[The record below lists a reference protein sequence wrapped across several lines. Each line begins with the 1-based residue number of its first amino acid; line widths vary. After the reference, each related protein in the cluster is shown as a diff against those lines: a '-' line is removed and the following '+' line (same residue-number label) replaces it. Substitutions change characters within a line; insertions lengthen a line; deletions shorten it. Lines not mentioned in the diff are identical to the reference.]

1 MSATSPFLRDMDASL
16 RWHDERERMT
26 DTAKVLIADKM
37 DPRAAAIFRGRGI
50 VVDEKPGLSPDE
62 LNAIIGHYDGL
73 AVRSSTKVNA
83 AAMDAGLPRLKV
95 IGRAGIGVDTIDV
108 PAASARGIVVMNTPF
123 GNSITT
129 AEHAIAMLFALARE
143 IPQADQST
151 QSGRW
156 EKNRFMGVELSGKT
170 LGLIGC
176 GNIGSIVAD
185 RAHGLKMKVVAYDP
199 FLSPERAIELGVDKV
214 ELDELLARADFITL
228 HTPLTDQTRGILSRE
243 ALAKTRKGVRIV
255 NCARGGLIDE
265 AALKDAL
272 DSGQV
277 AGAALDVFAEEPA
290 KDNALFGTPGL
301 ICTPH
306 LGASTTEA
314 QVNVAIQIAEQMSD
328 YLLLGGISNA
338 VNVPSL
344 SAEEA
349 PRLKP
354 YMALAER
361 LGRLIGQIAG
371 TEIRSIDVE
380 VEGAA
385 AELNI
390 KPITGAVLAGV
401 MRTWSDTVNMVNAPY
416 LAKERGIAV
425 REIRNE
431 GEGDYHT
438 LVAVTVGTDHG
449 PKRVE
454 GTLFGNQAPRLVN
467 IFGVPIEAELAGQMI
482 YIVNN
487 DQPGFIGALG
497 TKLGENRINIATFGL
512 GRRKEGGEAVALVAV
527 DDPIT
532 SEVADQLGALQG
544 VKEVVRLSF

>member
-1 MSATSPFLRDMDASL
+1 MSDQAR
-16 RWHDERERMT
+16 
-26 DTAKVLIADKM
+26 VLIADKM
-37 DPRAAAIFRGRGI
+37 DTKAAAIFRDRGI
-50 VVDEKPGLSPDE
+50 DVDEKPGLSPDE
-62 LNAIIGHYDGL
+62 LSAIISGYDGL
-73 AVRSSTKVNA
+73 AVRSSTKVTA
-83 AAMDAGLPRLKV
+83 PIMDAALPRLKV
-95 IGRAGIGVDTIDV
+95 VGRAGIGVDTIDV

-151 QSGRW
+151 QSGKW
-156 EKNRFMGVELSGKT
+156 EKNRFMGVELAGKT

-199 FLSPERAIELGVDKV
+199 FLSPERAVELGVEKA

-243 ALAKTRKGVRIV
+243 ALARTKPGVRMV

-265 AALKDAL
+265 AALKEAL
-272 DSGQV
+272 DSGHV
-277 AGAALDVFAEEPA
+277 AGAALDVFQEEPA
-290 KDNALFGTPGL
+290 KDNPLFGTRGL

-328 YLLLGGISNA
+328 YLLLGGITNA

-349 PRLKP
+349 PRLRP
-354 YMALAER
+354 YMALAEK
-361 LGRLIGQIAG
+361 LGRLVGQIAG

-416 LAKERGIAV
+416 LAKERGIGI

-438 LVAVTVGTDHG
+438 LVAVTVGTEHG
-449 PKRVE
+449 GKRVE
-454 GTLFGNQAPRLVN
+454 GTLFGNRAPRLVR
-467 IFGVPIEAELAGQMI
+467 IFDIQVEAELAGQMI
-482 YIVNN
+482 YIVN
-487 DQPGFIGALG
+487 DDAPGFIGALG
-497 TKLGENRINIATFGL
+497 TSLGENKINIATFNL
-512 GRRKEGGEAVALVAV
+512 GRHSAGGEAVALVAV

-532 SEVADQLGALQG
+532 PDVAQQLHELPG
-544 VKEVVRLSF
+544 VREVVPLSF